1 MPIYVC
7 NQWVWICKKKPL
19 FCHSTKKTEKLKSF
33 KNNAIYVKEPNYGET
48 EEFQKRKVPSLYSS
62 LLVISTGEA
71 GGNKYKSYSRKP
83 EKERERGANKQ
94 KRMSTNNLSNKAHKS
109 D

>member
-1 MPIYVC
+1 MYAINEFGSAKRNLCSVIL
-7 NQWVWICKKKPL
+7 Q
-19 FCHSTKKTEKLKSF
+19 KTEKLKSF

-83 EKERERGANKQ
+83 EKERERSKQTKKNVNK
-94 KRMSTNNLSNKAHKS
+94 
-109 D
+109 